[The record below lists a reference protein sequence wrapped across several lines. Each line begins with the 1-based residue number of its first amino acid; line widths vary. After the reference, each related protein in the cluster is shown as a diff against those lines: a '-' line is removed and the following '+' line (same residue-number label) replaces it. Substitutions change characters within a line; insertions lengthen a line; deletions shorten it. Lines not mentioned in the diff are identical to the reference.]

1 MTVTTLITLARPK
14 SSTDRRRSTLLVAAV
29 AVAGVFLLAG
39 QRIMRL
45 GSLDGATY
53 SSYLTDEGLRPG
65 VVTAAALL
73 AAAACALAFQALRL
87 GTAARDRRLAA
98 LRLGGATP
106 GQVRLIGATEAGLSA
121 LLGGVLAGPLYF
133 AVAAVVQSLP
143 QVGRVLPAPTLGDL
157 VAWPVLAVVLA
168 LVAGGAG
175 GLLRRQLSTEPK
187 NEPDRAGWQ
196 GRYLTISAVG
206 TVLVVLSLVSI
217 STVTIFVQAA
227 GVLLAA
233 SGFAP
238 IAVAAYG
245 RRLERSGDP
254 VRMLAGGRLLHTAR
268 AVGRMLALLV
278 VCGGVGGAVLVIGR
292 DYQLS
297 QLDSTASADFI
308 VTGLGT
314 VALLSLFAA
323 LAAGVAMLAGA
334 ADDLLDQRS
343 QLAALNVFGLGASQ
357 VLRSVRIQLTGPAA
371 VAVGAGVLIGG
382 GLACRLQARFD
393 PAGQTSSLL
402 VFVLVAAG
410 VIGVLAW
417 LVAALASGVLSGQV
431 RDAVDPTNLRT
442 T

>member
-1 MTVTTLITLARPK
+1 MTLTTLITLARPK

-29 AVAGVFLLAG
+29 AMAGVFLLAG
-39 QRIMRL
+39 QRIVRL
-45 GSLDGATY
+45 GSVDSATY
-53 SSYLTDEGLRPG
+53 SSYLTEDGLRSG
-65 VVTAAALL
+65 VVTAAVLL
-73 AAAACALAFQALRL
+73 AAAACALAFQSLRL

-106 GQVRLIGATEAGLSA
+106 GQVRLIGATEAGLSG
-121 LLGGVLAGPLYF
+121 LLGGVLAGPVYL
-133 AVAAVVQSLP
+133 ALAAVLQSLP
-143 QVGRVLPAPTLGDL
+143 QVGRVLPAPALGDL

-168 LVAGGAG
+168 LVAAGAG

-187 NEPDRAGWQ
+187 SEPDRAAWQ
-196 GRYLTISAVG
+196 GRYVTIGAVG
-206 TVLVVLSLVSI
+206 TVLVVLSLMPI
-217 STVTIFVQAA
+217 SRMLIFVQAA

-238 IAVAAYG
+238 VAAAAYG

-278 VCGGVGGAVLVIGR
+278 VCGGVGGAVLAIGR

-297 QLDSTASADFI
+297 QLDSTANDDF
-308 VTGLGT
+308 VLTGLGT

-323 LAAGVAMLAGA
+323 LAAGVAILAGA

-343 QLAALNVFGLGASQ
+343 QLAALNVFGLGAAQ

-393 PAGQTSSLL
+393 PAAQTSSLV

-410 VIGVLAW
+410 VAGVLAW

-431 RDAVDPTNLRT
+431 RDAVDPANLRT

>member
-1 MTVTTLITLARPK
+1 MTITTLITLARPK

-39 QRIMRL
+39 QRIMGL
-45 GSLDGATY
+45 GSVDGAAY
-53 SSYLTDEGLRPG
+53 STYLTEDGLRPG
-65 VVTAAALL
+65 VVTAVVLL
-73 AAAACALAFQALRL
+73 AAAACALALQALRL

-106 GQVRLIGATEAGLSA
+106 SQVRLIGAAEAGLSG
-121 LLGGVLAGPLYF
+121 LLGGVLAGPVYF
-133 AVAAVVQSLP
+133 ALAAVLQSLP
-143 QVGRVLPAPTLGDL
+143 QVGRVLPAPALGDL

-168 LVAGGAG
+168 LVASGAG
-175 GLLRRQLSTEPK
+175 GLLRRQLSTEPRS
-187 NEPDRAGWQ
+187 EPDRAGWQ
-196 GRYLTISAVG
+196 ARYVTIGAVG
-206 TVLVVLSLVSI
+206 TALVVLSLMSFGFVR
-217 STVTIFVQAA
+217 IFAQAA

-238 IAVAAYG
+238 VAVAAYG

-268 AVGRMLALLV
+268 SVGRMLALLV
-278 VCGGVGGAVLVIGR
+278 ICGGVVGAVLAIGR

-297 QLDSTASADFI
+297 DRELTAHGDFI
-308 VTGLGT
+308 YTGLGF

-343 QLAALNVFGLGASQ
+343 QLAALNVFGMGAAQ

-382 GLACRLQARFD
+382 GLVCSFQSRVD
-393 PAGQTSSLL
+393 PTADTSSVV
-402 VFVLVAAG
+402 VFVLIAAA
-410 VIGVLAW
+410 VVGVLAGA
-417 LVAALASGVLSGQV
+417 LAALATGVLGGQV
-431 RDAVDPTNLRT
+431 RDAVDPANLRT

>member
-1 MTVTTLITLARPK
+1 MTLTTLITLARPK

-29 AVAGVFLLAG
+29 AVAGAFLLAG
-39 QRIMRL
+39 QRIVRL
-45 GSLDGATY
+45 GSLDSATY
-53 SSYLTDEGLRPG
+53 SSYLTEDGLRPG
-65 VVTAAALL
+65 VVTAAVLL

-98 LRLGGATP
+98 LRLAGATP
-106 GQVRLIGATEAGLSA
+106 SQVRQIGAAEAGLSG
-121 LLGGVLAGPLYF
+121 LFGGVLAGPLYL
-133 AVAAVVQSLP
+133 AVAAIVQSLP
-143 QVGRVLPAPTLGDL
+143 QVGQVLPAPALGDL

-168 LVAGGAG
+168 LVAAGAG

-187 NEPDRAGWQ
+187 SEPDRRVWQ
-196 GRYLTISAVG
+196 GRYVTIGAVG
-206 TVLVVLSLVSI
+206 TVLVVLSLMPHSPI
-217 STVTIFVQAA
+217 LIFVQAA

-238 IAVAAYG
+238 VAVAAYG

-268 AVGRMLALLV
+268 PAGRMLALLV
-278 VCGGVGGAVLVIGR
+278 VCGGVVGAVLAMGR
-292 DYQLS
+292 DHQLS
-297 QLDSTASADFI
+297 ERESAASGDFI
-308 VTGLGT
+308 YTGLGL

-343 QLAALNVFGLGASQ
+343 QLAALNVFGMGASQ

-382 GLACRLQARFD
+382 GLVCFLQTRVD
-393 PAGQTSSLL
+393 PTADTSSVV

-410 VIGVLAW
+410 VVGVLAW
-417 LVAALASGVLSGQV
+417 LLAALASGVLSGQV
-431 RDAVDPTNLRT
+431 RDAVDPANLRT